1 VTVLALSTNQ
11 STWVIVLIAGL
22 VVMLVV
28 TVLLAGLLRAVRH
41 VETSIWT
48 TWRMGQ
54 ALAKNTTMTYLLKT
68 VRESSDG
75 LVSELALH
83 RRSGGSPQ

>member
-1 VTVLALSTNQ
+1 MTVLALSTNQ

-28 TVLLAGLLRAVRH
+28 AVLLTGLLRAVRH

-54 ALAKNTTMTYLLKT
+54 SLAKNTLMTYLLKT
-68 VRESSDG
+68 VRESGDG
-75 LVSELALH
+75 LASELELH